1 MADAPANVIT
11 LGYLDF
17 PLESFAGEDVYGR
30 IGSDGQGNYYRW
42 EPGDDWID
50 PYWKLINDDDD
61 IERIR
66 SGSLQSSPQSNA
78 PSVPVADSADPA
90 DNKSNTSL
98 LTPAVAPAGSGSLRY
113 PNNVSTKGDSHYVL
127 FNFKKYKA
135 PFSKDAISDTGGPS
149 ATALTAYNA
158 NTNNLE
164 ASDLPQVLLY
174 MPEGVA
180 ASYKAN
186 WDGKAFGNVAA
197 GVLRAGGA
205 AMTNNYI
212 EALKQIKDTGAAAL
226 DRAPEMLASKAISGL
241 TKKLTGD
248 SIGVQDIFSSVGGAI
263 LNPNVELIFGG
274 HDLRTLQLTFKM
286 VPYNKTEAIA
296 VDKIVETFKKAML
309 PTLNQ
314 SGTGDFWGALSG
326 GKGTKPANTYGTGFI
341 GVPNLVQISFMK
353 GGTENRNVARYKVC
367 SITDFDVNYSPDG
380 VYAIGPDG
388 YPVATEIRV
397 NFMET
402 KLVYKE
408 DVAAGF

>member
-1 MADAPANVIT
+1 MADAPANVTKI
-11 LGYLDF
+11 GYLDF
-17 PLESFAGEDVYGR
+17 PLRSWAGETNYAK
-30 IGSDGQGNYYRW
+30 IGSDGQGNYYEW
-42 EPGDDWID
+42 SLIDSDLGTFDWT
-50 PYWKLINDDDD
+50 LITDDDD

-66 SGSLQSSPQSNA
+66 GGSLQASPESTA
-78 PSVPVADSADPA
+78 PSVPAPDSSTP
-90 DNKSNTSL
+90 NSFNTAL
-98 LTPAVAPAGSGSLRY
+98 LTPAVAPAGTGSLRY
-113 PNNVSTKGDSHYVL
+113 PDNVSTKGDSHYVL
-127 FNFKKYKA
+127 FNFKKYKP
-135 PFSKDAISDTGGPS
+135 PFSAAANQAAANQSNN
-149 ATALTAYNA
+149 AYNAYNA

-164 ASDLPQVLLY
+164 ASDLAQVLLY

-197 GVLRAGGA
+197 GILRTAGS
-205 AMTNNYI
+205 AMDGDYANAIRSLQRT
-212 EALKQIKDTGAAAL
+212 AGKSL
-226 DRAPEMLASKAISGL
+226 DRMPEYLASKAITSL

-248 SIGVQDIFSSVGGAI
+248 SIGIQDVFSSIGGAI

-296 VDKIVETFKKAML
+296 VDNIVTTFKKAML
-309 PTLNQ
+309 PTLNAGD
-314 SGTGDFWGALSG
+314 SGDFWGALG
-326 GKGTKPANTYGTGFI
+326 GSSSTKPANTYGTGYI
-341 GVPNLVQISFMK
+341 GVPNLVQVTFMK
-353 GGTENRNVARYKVC
+353 GGRENDRVAKYKVC

-397 NFMET
+397 NLMET

-408 DVAAGF
+408 DVAYGY